1 MFRGQAGTWDCDAW
15 VRETDMDA
23 LRNAAPERPPRGQSC
38 LRGKST
44 CVGPRG
50 ATYIIR
56 GGIKIYTPRT
66 WGKPSVPI
74 KSAIRK
80 SAKKVKK
87 SAKRSV
93 KKSAKR
99 SVKKLAKRSVK
110 KSAKRSVK
118 KVKKSA
124 KKSVRKSAKRSAKRS
139 VRKTAKSRKAKK
151 TTTITVTVTRRKG
164 QHIYNPN
171 LSAVKNNQI
180 KNSRR
185 RSQYVYN
192 PNLSAVKN
200 NQLKN

>member
-1 MFRGQAGTWDCDAW
+1 MPFRSKAQLRTCYGKMFRGQAGTWDCDAW

-110 KSAKRSVK
+110 R
-118 KVKKSA
+118 SA
-124 KKSVRKSAKRSAKRS
+124 KKSVRKSAKRLAKKSAKRS
-139 VRKTAKSRKAKK
+139 VRKSVRRSSKSRKAKK

-180 KNSRR
+180 KNSR
-185 RSQYVYN
+185 
-192 PNLSAVKN
+192 
-200 NQLKN
+200 